1 MLKRHLQVS
10 FPVLVFVC
18 GVVASPFSFA
28 QCGCSDDGHGAPLLG
43 GNSLGQSFPPAG
55 LIAQDTAWQVY
66 EFQRDGVRYLQINDR
81 VGSQGTAVKP
91 AAPRSPAVPVA
102 QKAEMWVG
110 SLAEPTKVDRIYNGS
125 VVWRLENV
133 GGPGEPDTCSGGA
146 GTDTLPTGHGC
157 EVRNTIP

>member
-81 VGSQGTAVKP
+81 VGNVRAAIGLIGGTA
-91 AAPRSPAVPVA
+91 
-102 QKAEMWVG
+102 WVLPMG
-110 SLAEPTKVDRIYNGS
+110 TDVDR
-125 VVWRLENV
+125 VRV
-133 GGPGEPDTCSGGA
+133 TSGA
-146 GTDTLPTGHGC
+146 ALPTASARRVFGNG
-157 EVRNTIP
+157 EFAVDYAVDASGRPVWTVRVLAQAQ